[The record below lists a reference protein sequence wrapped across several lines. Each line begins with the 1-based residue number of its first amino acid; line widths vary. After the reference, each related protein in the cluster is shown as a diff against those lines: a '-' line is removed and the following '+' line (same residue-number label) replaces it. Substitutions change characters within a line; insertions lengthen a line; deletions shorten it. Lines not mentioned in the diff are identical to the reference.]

1 MASDDSIPL
10 FWSVEGRRAEIVRCH
25 LGHLGA
31 RETFE
36 ELGGCP
42 YCMYT
47 PGERVAALRAKQ
59 AAGRRQRP
67 GNEAP
72 QAN

>member
-1 MASDDSIPL
+1 MASVDSIPL
-10 FWSVEGRRAEIVRCH
+10 FGSVEGRRAEIVRCSF
-25 LGHLGA
+25 GHLGA

-59 AAGRRQRP
+59 AAGRREGP
-67 GNEAP
+67 GSEAP
-72 QAN
+72 ETN